1 MIGKRIAM
9 LGLMLIFGC
18 VNYFAQGSPTGTITG
33 VTQDDAGAV
42 VAGSRV
48 VATNNGTNAT
58 FEGVS
63 DENGLYTI
71 RSLPV
76 GNYSVTVEAN
86 GFKKTTLTD
95 IPVRVNEE
103 IRLDATL
110 IVGAVS
116 EQVTVTGEPSLVNT
130 TSSTLKTVIDERRIN
145 ELPLNGRDPNAL
157 VQLVAGVQPDTRTS
171 LTSGATYP
179 GAVSVSSNGGRGN
192 TTNYVLDG
200 GSNNDSYS
208 NQSNPTPNP
217 DALQEFSVQTNNF
230 SAEYGRNL
238 GAVVNA
244 VTKSGTNKFHGT
256 LFEYVRND
264 AIKRDQFF
272 TPGKRDGLKRNQFGG
287 TIGGPLPLPHFGEG
301 GPIFDT
307 GKDRS
312 FSSFLI
318 RERARAR
325 HRLTSRQSSRQQRNG
340 RPLPIR

>member
-1 MIGKRIAM
+1 M
-9 LGLMLIFGC
+9 
-18 VNYFAQGSPTGTITG
+18 S
-33 VTQDDAGAV
+33 D
-42 VAGSRV
+42 S
-48 VATNNGTNAT
+48 NGI
-58 FEGVS
+58 
-63 DENGLYTI
+63 YTI

-76 GNYSVTVEAN
+76 GNYNVSVEAN

-95 IPVRVNEE
+95 ITVRVNEE
-103 IRLDATL
+103 IKLDATL
-110 IVGAVS
+110 SVGALT
-116 EQVTVTGEPSLVNT
+116 EEVTVTGEVSLVNT

-244 VTKSGTNKFHGT
+244 VTKSGTNNFHGS

-264 AIKRDQFF
+264 ALKCDQLFHA
-272 TPGKRDGLKRNQFGG
+272 GK
-287 TIGGPLPLPHFGEG
+287 T
-301 GPIFDT
+301 
-307 GKDRS
+307 
-312 FSSFLI
+312 
-318 RERARAR
+318 
-325 HRLTSRQSSRQQRNG
+325 
-340 RPLPIR
+340 